1 LKNVLFVCSQN
12 KLRSP
17 TAEQVFSQR
26 PDIESA
32 SAGTNSDAETPLSA
46 ELINWADVIFV
57 MEKAHRTKLQQR
69 FRASLK
75 SKRIVC
81 LDIPD
86 KYRFMDPELVQLLE
100 AKVGRHL
107 PRRWAGKSPKVTQ
120 TRHRFD
126 ADGTRALREK

>member
-1 LKNVLFVCSQN
+1 MKNVLFVCSQN

-17 TAEQVFSQR
+17 TAEQVFAQR
-26 PDIESA
+26 PDIEVA

-46 ELINWADVIFV
+46 ELINCADVIFV

-100 AKVGRHL
+100 ARVSRHL
-107 PRRWAGKSPKVTQ
+107 PRR
-120 TRHRFD
+120 
-126 ADGTRALREK
+126 